1 MLGLG
6 SAQKIEQFCDGDK
19 HAFLAGKPAK
29 EASEPRIYSPSLAE
43 TFCEMR
49 VHDAYPALR
58 FQTVLVRFVYP
69 FTKVRHIGSLRTRE
83 PKVHER
89 LGRVMVREGRIDARN
104 IDLVDGKVADILDM
118 LFAEVAPKI
127 RRTFDMTLIG
137 RGSFEARPYAAR

>member
-19 HAFLAGKPAK
+19 HAFLAGKPVK

-89 LGRVMVREGRIDARN
+89 LGRVMVGGGGFAGGKIV
-104 IDLVDGKVADILDM
+104 LVVGKVA
-118 LFAEVAPKI
+118 AN
-127 RRTFDMTLIG
+127 FD
-137 RGSFEARPYAAR
+137 